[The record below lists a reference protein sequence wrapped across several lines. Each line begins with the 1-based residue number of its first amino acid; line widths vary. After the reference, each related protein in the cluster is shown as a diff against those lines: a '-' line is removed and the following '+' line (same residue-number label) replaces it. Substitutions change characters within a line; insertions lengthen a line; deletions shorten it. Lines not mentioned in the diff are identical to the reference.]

1 MSRIEKAMEMAAQL
15 RKGAVAP
22 TASKIQQ
29 PERRP
34 VHTPPQVVTVT
45 ERFVPSSPFLVDMND
60 PYSPIVEEFRKL
72 KSALVKLTTGDV
84 FKNTVLVTSSVP
96 NEGKSVTALNLAI
109 SLAQEYDH
117 TVLLIDTDFRRPSI
131 HRYLGIELRKGFSDC
146 LLGEAQIGEV
156 IIPTGIGRLS
166 VITAGREVSN
176 PVELFA
182 SQKTEAIIEEMKT
195 RYQDRFLIFDSPPVL
210 PFAEART
217 LAHLV
222 DGVLFVVK
230 EQLASQKNVKEAID
244 ALKGCGLLGMVYNDA
259 LIDRHDEK
267 YSSYRDYTR
276 TKK

>member
-1 MSRIEKAMEMAAQL
+1 M
-15 RKGAVAP
+15 
-22 TASKIQQ
+22 
-29 PERRP
+29 
-34 VHTPPQVVTVT
+34 
-45 ERFVPSSPFLVDMND
+45 
-60 PYSPIVEEFRKL
+60 
-72 KSALVKLTTGDV
+72 
-84 FKNTVLVTSSVP
+84 
-96 NEGKSVTALNLAI
+96 NLAI

-131 HRYLGIELRKGFSDC
+131 HRYLGIELGKGFSDC
-146 LLGEAQIGEV
+146 LLGEALIGEV

-182 SQKTEAIIEEMKT
+182 SQKAEALITEMKT
-195 RYQDRFLIFDSPPVL
+195 RYQDRFIIFDSPPVL

-267 YSSYRDYTR
+267 YSSYRYYTR
-276 TKK
+276 TEK